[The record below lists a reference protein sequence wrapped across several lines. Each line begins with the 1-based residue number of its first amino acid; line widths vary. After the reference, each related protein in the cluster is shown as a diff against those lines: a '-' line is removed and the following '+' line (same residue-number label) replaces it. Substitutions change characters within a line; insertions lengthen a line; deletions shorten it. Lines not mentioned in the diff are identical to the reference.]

1 MSVRG
6 TVWIYVD
13 IFFAWLSMLLGLYL
27 VDRLVDLA
35 PILEEFMSRTQVG
48 VVEVLITAL
57 LFLLWLIAWRIL
69 TVKAF
74 RRIIGS

>member
-1 MSVRG
+1 VRG

-27 VDRLVDLA
+27 IDRLVDLT
-35 PILEEFMSRTQVG
+35 PILEEFMSRTQIG

-57 LFLLWLIAWRIL
+57 LFILWLIAWRIL

>member
-1 MSVRG
+1 MRG
-6 TVWIYVD
+6 ATWIYAD

-27 VDRLVDLA
+27 VDRLIDLT
-35 PILEEFMSRTQVG
+35 PVLEKFMSRAQIG
-48 VVEVLITAL
+48 VVEVLITAF
-57 LFLLWLIAWRIL
+57 LFLVWLIVWRTL

>member
-1 MSVRG
+1 MGVRG

-27 VDRLVDLA
+27 IDRLVDLT

-57 LFLLWLIAWRIL
+57 LFILWLIAWRIL